1 MKTTFYQEIYRKNVY
16 AFYPFQKS
24 LIGWLNSKKLFDDND
39 DDDYDDV
46 EAK

>member
-1 MKTTFYQEIYRKNVY
+1 MSLGKK
-16 AFYPFQKS
+16 KS
-24 LIGWLNSKKLFDDND
+24 LIGWLNSKTLFKID